1 MWICLHPLE
10 NLLFPDMTEIVV
22 VDISSLKVENS
33 IDHFVVNF
41 DRLLVYYL
49 HPFLDL

>member
-22 VDISSLKVENS
+22 VDTSFLKDENS
-33 IDHFVVNF
+33 IV
-41 DRLLVYYL
+41 
-49 HPFLDL
+49 DLGANVLRV